1 MSPIHA
7 MASERYLHLQI
18 QDLKQKEKSAQ
29 QKSAK
34 SQLQKA
40 FVDEAYNEA
49 FDRLAI
55 SDVGDRENFEETEE
69 RVVLLHSAHEAN

>member
-1 MSPIHA
+1 MSPIHTL
-7 MASERYLHLQI
+7 ASERYLHLQI
-18 QDLKQKEKSAQ
+18 QDLKQKE
-29 QKSAK
+29 KSAK